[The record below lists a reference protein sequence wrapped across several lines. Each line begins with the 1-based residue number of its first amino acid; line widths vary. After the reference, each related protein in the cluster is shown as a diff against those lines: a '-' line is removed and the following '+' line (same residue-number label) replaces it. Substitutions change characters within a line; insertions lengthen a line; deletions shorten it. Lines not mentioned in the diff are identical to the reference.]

1 MKYFIIGTAGHVDHG
16 KTELIKRLTGIDTD
30 RLKEEKKRGISI
42 ELGFAHLTLPSGKKA
57 GIVDVP
63 GHERFIKNMLA
74 GVMGFDLVLLVIA
87 ADEGIMPQTRE
98 HMDILK
104 LLQIKKGLVVVTKKD
119 LVNNDWLNLV
129 VEDIREYLRGTFLE
143 NAPIIPVSSLTGEG
157 IPALLT
163 EIDRIAEEVE
173 EKPRSHYARLPI
185 DRVFTI
191 AGFGTVVTG
200 TLWSGELRVGET
212 IEILPRGF
220 TKKIRNLQV
229 HGQKVEKAVAG
240 QRVAVNLADLEVKDI
255 ERGDNLVTQGV
266 LKPTRLLDVKL
277 IALSSQEKPIHHR
290 QLIRFYL
297 GTAEKFGRVLL
308 LDREELEP
316 GGEVYAQI
324 MLEEPV
330 VADRHDRFVIRSYSP
345 MLTIGGGEI
354 LDPYPGRKYKR
365 FRPEVLESLKIKETG
380 DPVELVFSALSQS
393 IKPLDK
399 KVLEQKSTLPA
410 QTVDESLNKLII
422 ENKVYSSTEKLY
434 LAAPNFAKLIE
445 KAGEFLQSYHRQYP
459 LRTGVPKDE
468 LKSKLF
474 NDFTPREFQAFLEIA
489 ESRSKLKLSGNKVS
503 LLDHLPK
510 FTPELLKVKEK
521 VLNYFKQA
529 GLTPDNLKS
538 LLSNFNLTEEQAQE
552 LINYLVEQGELIK
565 IDEGIYL
572 ARQNFEEAVA
582 KIKALLVE
590 KKEIVIADVRELL
603 GISRKYALPL
613 LETLDQLKITR
624 RLGDKRILAR
634 RE

>member
-87 ADEGIMPQTRE
+87 ADEGIMPQTKE
-98 HMDILK
+98 HLDILK
-104 LLQIKKGLVVVTKKD
+104 LLQIKKGIVVVTKKD
-119 LVNNDWLNLV
+119 LVDADWLGLV
-129 VEDIREYLRGTFLE
+129 VEDIREYLKGSFLE
-143 NAPIIPVSSLTGEG
+143 KAPIIPVSSVTGEG
-157 IPALLT
+157 IDLLLT
-163 EIDRIAEEVE
+163 EIDRLAEEVE
-173 EKPRSHYARLPI
+173 EKPRAHYARLPI

-191 AGFGTVVTG
+191 SGFGTVVTG
-200 TLWSGELRVGET
+200 TLWSGELTVGET
-212 IEILPRGF
+212 VEILPRGF

-229 HGQKVEKAVAG
+229 HGQKVEKALAG
-240 QRVAVNLADLEVKDI
+240 QRVAVNLADLEVKDL
-255 ERGDNLVTQGV
+255 ERGDTIVTTGF

-277 IALSSQEKPIHHR
+277 LALTSLEKPIYHR

-297 GTAEKFGRVLL
+297 GTAERFGRVLL
-308 LDREELEP
+308 LDREELNP
-316 GGEVYAQI
+316 GEMAYAQI

-330 VADRHDRFVIRSYSP
+330 VADRLDRFVIRSYSP

-365 FRPEVLESLKIKETG
+365 FRPEVIENLQMKEKGDPAELVYNVLRSSLK
-380 DPVELVFSALSQS
+380 PLELK
-393 IKPLDK
+393 I
-399 KVLEQKSTLPA
+399 LEQKTTLPA
-410 QTVDESLNKLII
+410 EKVLDSLNQLIKS
-422 ENKVYSSTEKLY
+422 EKVYATEDKLY
-434 LAAPNFAKLIE
+434 FAKENLVKLLE
-445 KAGEFLQSYHRQYP
+445 KTREYLNAYHKTYP
-459 LRTGVPKDE
+459 LRVGVPKDE

-489 ESRSKLKLSGNKVS
+489 EETKKLKLSANKVALIGHVPS
-503 LLDHLPK
+503 LTKDL
-510 FTPELLKVKEK
+510 EK
-521 VLNYFKQA
+521 LREKILAYYQKA
-529 GLTPDNLKS
+529 GLTPENLKTV
-538 LLSNFNLTEEQAQE
+538 LAQFNLAEEQGME
-552 LINYLVEQGELIK
+552 LINYLVETGEIIK
-565 IDEGIYL
+565 IDEEIY
-572 ARQNFEEAVA
+572 FEKTVFLDAVA
-582 KIKALLVE
+582 KIKELILK
-590 KKEIVIADVRELL
+590 KKEIVIADVRDLL

-634 RE
+634 RD